1 MTMGKA
7 AEKVLSVWKECLF
20 VLRSLRRASCNDF
33 MLECTSEYTVV

>member
-7 AEKVLSVWKECLF
+7 AEKILSVWKECLS
-20 VLRSLRRASCNDF
+20 VLRSLHRVSCNVF